1 MNHEHL
7 MKFTLR
13 QMEMERK
20 STLKTKKKLPNFISN
35 LFKTQ
40 VVVNKQK

>member
-20 STLKTKKKLPNFISN
+20 SKLKAKNTLLKKTSHF
-35 LFKTQ
+35 FKVIMRIKNQ
-40 VVVNKQK
+40 